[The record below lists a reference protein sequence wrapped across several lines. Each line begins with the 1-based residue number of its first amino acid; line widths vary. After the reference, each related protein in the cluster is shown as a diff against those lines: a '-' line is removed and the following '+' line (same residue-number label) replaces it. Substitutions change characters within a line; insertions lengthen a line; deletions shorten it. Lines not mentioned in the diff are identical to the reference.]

1 MPNMTDFHPYPAT
14 QTNLTAPDLC
24 DPATPTNLTA
34 PPPTP
39 ALVFDPVN
47 VPLTS
52 SQKLKLANLHRK
64 MLGKRL
70 DAEQATRE
78 AQNLEALLQRE
89 LAGIATLNNIDFTQ
103 NMLSE
108 DFDIVPVPKK

>member
-14 QTNLTAPDLC
+14 QTNLTAPDLR

-39 ALVFDPVN
+39 APVN